1 MATSD
6 RSVNPRSSTS
16 AAHARTGWYGWVMF
30 AGIMML
36 LLGSFH
42 AIAGLV
48 ALLED
53 DYFLVTRSGLVVD
66 MDFTAWGWI
75 HLVLGLVVAI
85 AGGALFSGA
94 TWARVVAIVVAIIS
108 ALVNLTF
115 LAAYPLWSGIMIGI
129 DILVIYAVS
138 MHGDRAEMR

>member
-1 MATSD
+1 MAMSD
-6 RSVNPRSSTS
+6 RSANPRSTG

-30 AGIMML
+30 AGVMML

-48 ALLED
+48 ALFED

-66 MDFTAWGWI
+66 MDFTAWGWT

-115 LAAYPLWSGIMIGI
+115 LAAYPLWSGIMIGL

-138 MHGDRAEMR
+138 MHGDPAEMR